1 MYLLFT
7 TPSCPQCP
15 RAKEFLENKAAEF
28 AVIDASQPRGL
39 ELARKYQLR
48 AVPSLVEVDNDG
60 QATKS
65 FFGTEEI
72 FEHFS

>member
-15 RAKEFLENKAAEF
+15 RAKVFLEQKDTAF
-28 AVIDASQPRGL
+28 TVIDASQPRGL

-48 AVPSLVEVDNDG
+48 TVPSLVDVDDDG
-60 QATKS
+60 SARKS
-65 FFGTEEI
+65 FFGTDEI
-72 FEHFS
+72 FENFS

>member
-15 RAKEFLENKAAEF
+15 RAKEFLQGKTTEF
-28 AVIDASQPRGL
+28 AIVDASQPRGL

-48 AVPSLVEVDNDG
+48 TVPSLVEVDDDG
-60 QATKS
+60 HAKKS

-72 FEHFS
+72 FENFS